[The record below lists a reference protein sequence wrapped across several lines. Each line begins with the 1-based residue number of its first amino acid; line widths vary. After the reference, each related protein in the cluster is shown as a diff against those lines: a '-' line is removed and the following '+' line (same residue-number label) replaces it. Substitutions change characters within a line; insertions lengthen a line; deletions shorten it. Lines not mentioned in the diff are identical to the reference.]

1 MLKYIMKRLAIG
13 IVTLFLLATVT
24 FFLMKIIPGSPF
36 AGETIKLPAKVLDKL
51 YEEYGLDKP
60 ILEQYVMYMKNLLH
74 GDLGV
79 SIYRKGKSIE
89 TIIKNGLPYTAR
101 LGAVSFCFALVMG
114 VTMGTVA
121 AFTKRKWLSNLVLFL
136 ATVGVSMPGFLL
148 SVLLLLLFG
157 VVLQWL
163 PFVGLS
169 SPLHYI
175 LPAVGMAF
183 YPISMIARLV
193 RSSLREVMKQDYM
206 VLAKAKGTSEKLV
219 IWRHGLKNAMLPV
232 ITYAGPLVATML
244 TGSFVIESLY
254 SIPGIGAEFVTSITN
269 RDYTMIMALTILYG
283 AFIIIANLITDILNA
298 WIDPR
303 IKLGK

>member
-1 MLKYIMKRLAIG
+1 MLKYIAKRLAVG
-13 IVTLFLLATVT
+13 VVTLFLLATIT
-24 FFLMKIIPGSPF
+24 FFLMHIIPGSPF
-36 AGETIKLPAKVLDKL
+36 AGESSKLPAKVVQRL
-51 YEEYGLDKP
+51 YEKYGLDRP
-60 ILEQYVMYMKNLLH
+60 ITEQYAVYMTNLLK
-74 GDLGV
+74 GDFGV
-79 SIYRKGKSIE
+79 SIYRKGKSIAS
-89 TIIKNGLPYTAR
+89 IISSGLPYTMK
-101 LGAVSFCFALVMG
+101 LGAVSVCVALVVG
-114 VTMGTVA
+114 IFLGTVA
-121 AFTKRKWLSNLVLFL
+121 AFTKKRWLSNAVLVI
-136 ATVGVSMPGFLL
+136 ATAGVSMPGFLL

-183 YPISMIARLV
+183 SPISMIARLV

-206 VLAKAKGTSEKLV
+206 VLAKAKGTSETLV
-219 IWRHGLKNAMLPV
+219 ILRHGLKNAMLPV
-232 ITYAGPLVATML
+232 ITYSGPMIATLL

-283 AFIIIANLITDILNA
+283 AFIIIANLITDIINA
-298 WIDPR
+298 LIDPR

>member
-1 MLKYIMKRLAIG
+1 MLQYIAKRLAVG
-13 IVTLFLLATVT
+13 VVTLFLLATIT
-24 FFLMKIIPGSPF
+24 FFLMHVIPGSPF
-36 AGETIKLPAKVLDKL
+36 AGDTVKLPAKVVEKL
-51 YEEYGLDKP
+51 YEKYGLDKP
-60 ILEQYVMYMKNLLH
+60 VTEQYVIYMKNLVR
-74 GDLGV
+74 GDFGV

-89 TIIKNGLPYTAR
+89 KIISNSLPYTMK
-101 LGAVSFCFALVMG
+101 LGGVSFCIALVVG
-114 VTMGTVA
+114 ISMGTAA
-121 AFTKRKWLSNLVLFL
+121 AFTKKKWLSNFVVFL
-136 ATVGVSMPGFLL
+136 ATIGVSMPGFLL

-157 VVLQWL
+157 VALQWL
-163 PFVGLS
+163 PFVGLG

-175 LPAVGMAF
+175 LPAAGMAF

-206 VLAKAKGTSEKLV
+206 VLAKSKGTPEKLV
-219 IWRHGLKNAMLPV
+219 ILRHGLKNAMLPV
-232 ITYAGPLVATML
+232 ITYAGPLIATML

-283 AFIIIANLITDILNA
+283 AFIIIANIVTDILNA
-298 WIDPR
+298 MIDPR